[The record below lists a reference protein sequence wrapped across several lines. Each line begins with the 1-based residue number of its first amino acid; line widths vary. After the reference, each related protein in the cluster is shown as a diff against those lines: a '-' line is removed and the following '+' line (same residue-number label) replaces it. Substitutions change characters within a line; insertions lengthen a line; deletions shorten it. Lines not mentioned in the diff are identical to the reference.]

1 MYGPPQVAPSPSPE
15 NGDGDGRGTIP
26 PPVRRLHRDLTPN
39 CVLTMGLSVHPS
51 AVSIM
56 ISRPT
61 VFGRCILARL
71 DFCTHVHQV

>member
-39 CVLTMGLSVHPS
+39 CVRPLHLS
-51 AVSIM
+51 
-56 ISRPT
+56 
-61 VFGRCILARL
+61 
-71 DFCTHVHQV
+71 